1 MPSNHREPGGVFGH
15 GRSEKKN
22 RPAARVGEIIFFAI
36 SLIARASDVA
46 ATIINTTLYF
56 DASARVGVS
65 KVKTIPLRA
74 FTSGIALLIV
84 FFPGLN
90 VAVFPL

>member
-1 MPSNHREPGGVFGH
+1 MLSNHREPGGVFGH
-15 GRSEKKN
+15 GRSEQKDC
-22 RPAARVGEIIFFAI
+22 PAARIGEIILLAI

-65 KVKTIPLRA
+65 KVKAIPLRT
-74 FTSGIALLIV
+74 FTSGIALLIIL
-84 FFPGLN
+84 FPSFN
-90 VAVFPL
+90 VAVFSL